1 MSSGSATD
9 RGTRVSLRRGRVVF
23 GTAALFVFFQMV
35 LQTFPSVMREGL
47 VVDLSLNETGF
58 GGLSSSF
65 YYPYIFLQIPAG
77 ILVSRFGVRS
87 VLITGAALCT
97 VASFLFAVSQT
108 AGFAEVTRIL
118 MGLGAA
124 PTVVCAM
131 TLAAQWFP
139 QRIFPL
145 LAALTEIAGM
155 TGAAVGQETLGVI
168 VEHAGWR
175 AGMIAC
181 GAFSAVLLVL
191 IIALVRDRS
200 GHGADDEHWPGFT
213 QIKRSL
219 LSMPVLSVATAG
231 GFVASAGVGFG
242 MLWGVSYFQTYHH
255 LSLSAASVCASFYF
269 WGCLPGMLGFAWL
282 CSRYGR
288 PALLLALGAVGTA
301 IAMALLL
308 FVLRGQVAQSA
319 AMFLLGVSNSSYA
332 LSFTMVKDKVPAQ
345 LSGTAMGLTNMTIMG
360 IGGLI
365 FQPLLG
371 ALAHARGQHAPDA
384 TSLSVIIL
392 AQILALAI
400 LAGEALRT
408 RARAQGAT
416 TPATVNQ
423 LP

>member
-108 AGFAEVTRIL
+108 AGFAEATRIL

-139 QRIFPL
+139 QRMFPL

-155 TGAAVGQETLGVI
+155 TGAAVGQETLGAI

-175 AGMIAC
+175 AGMLAS

-213 QIKRSL
+213 QIKQSL

>member
-108 AGFAEVTRIL
+108 AGFAEATRIL

-139 QRIFPL
+139 QRMFPL

-155 TGAAVGQETLGVI
+155 TGAAVGQETLGAI

-175 AGMIAC
+175 AGMLAC

-301 IAMALLL
+301 IALALLL

-332 LSFTMVKDKVPAQ
+332 LSFTMVKDRVPAQ
-345 LSGTAMGLTNMTIMG
+345 LSGTAMGLTNMMIMG

-371 ALAHARGQHAPDA
+371 ALAHTRGQQAPDA
-384 TSLSVIIL
+384 VSLSVIIL
-392 AQILALAI
+392 AQVLALAI

>member
-108 AGFAEVTRIL
+108 AGFAEATRIL

-416 TPATVNQ
+416 TPATVNR

>member
-108 AGFAEVTRIL
+108 AGFAEATRIL

-139 QRIFPL
+139 QRMFPL

-155 TGAAVGQETLGVI
+155 TGAAVGQETLGAI

-175 AGMIAC
+175 AGMLAS

-242 MLWGVSYFQTYHH
+242 MLWGVSYFQTYQH

-308 FVLRGQVAQSA
+308 FVLHGQVAQSA

-416 TPATVNQ
+416 TPATVNR

>member
-1 MSSGSATD
+1 MSSGSGTD

-108 AGFAEVTRIL
+108 AGFAEATRIL

-139 QRIFPL
+139 QRMFPL

-155 TGAAVGQETLGVI
+155 TGAAVGQETLGAI

-213 QIKRSL
+213 QIKQSL

>member
-1 MSSGSATD
+1 MQC
-9 RGTRVSLRRGRVVF
+9 LRDAKTEQGEPF
-23 GTAALFVFFQMV
+23 Y
-35 LQTFPSVMREGL
+35 P
-47 VVDLSLNETGF
+47 GF
-58 GGLSSSF
+58 GNSSVGLSSSF

-77 ILVSRFGVRS
+77 ILVARFGVRS

-108 AGFAEVTRIL
+108 AGFAEATRIL

-139 QRIFPL
+139 QRMFPL

-155 TGAAVGQETLGVI
+155 TGAAVGQETLGAI

-191 IIALVRDRS
+191 IVALVRDRS
-200 GHGADDEHWPGFT
+200 GHGTDDEHWPGFT
-213 QIKRSL
+213 QIKQSL

-301 IAMALLL
+301 
-308 FVLRGQVAQSA
+308 VAA
-319 AMFLLGVSNSSYA
+319 VGPN
-332 LSFTMVKDKVPAQ
+332 D
-345 LSGTAMGLTNMTIMG
+345 
-360 IGGLI
+360 
-365 FQPLLG
+365 
-371 ALAHARGQHAPDA
+371 
-384 TSLSVIIL
+384 
-392 AQILALAI
+392 
-400 LAGEALRT
+400 
-408 RARAQGAT
+408 
-416 TPATVNQ
+416 
-423 LP
+423 

>member
-1 MSSGSATD
+1 M
-9 RGTRVSLRRGRVVF
+9 SLRRGRVVF

-65 YYPYIFLQIPAG
+65 YYPYIVLQIPAG

-108 AGFAEVTRIL
+108 AGFAEATRIL

-139 QRIFPL
+139 QRMFPL

-155 TGAAVGQETLGVI
+155 TGAAVGQETLGAI

-191 IIALVRDRS
+191 IVALVRDRS

-282 CSRYGR
+282 CSRWGR

-301 IAMALLL
+301 VALALLL

-319 AMFLLGVSNSSYA
+319 AMFLLGVANSSYA

-345 LSGTAMGLTNMTIMG
+345 LSGTAMGLTNMMIMG

-400 LAGEALRT
+400 LAAEAFRT
-408 RARAQGAT
+408 RAGAQGAT
-416 TPATVNQ
+416 VSDTVDQ
-423 LP
+423 LS

>member
-1 MSSGSATD
+1 MSSGSTTD
-9 RGTRVSLRRGRVVF
+9 RVRRLSLRRGRVVF

-65 YYPYIFLQIPAG
+65 YYPYILLQIPAG
-77 ILVSRFGVRS
+77 ILVSRFGARS

-97 VASFLFAVSQT
+97 VASFLFATSQT
-108 AGFAEVTRIL
+108 AGFAEATRIL

-139 QRIFPL
+139 RRMFPL

-155 TGAAVGQETLGVI
+155 TGVAVGQEALGVI

-175 AGMIAC
+175 AGMLAC
-181 GAFSAVLLVL
+181 GALSAFLLVL
-191 IIALVRDRS
+191 IVAFVRDR
-200 GHGADDEHWPGFT
+200 GAHGAGEDEHRPGFA

-219 LSMPVLSVATAG
+219 LSMPVLSTATAG
-231 GFVASAGVGFG
+231 GFVASAGMGFG
-242 MLWGVSYFQTYHH
+242 MLWGVSYFQTYHQ
-255 LSLSAASVCASFYF
+255 LSLSAASICASFYF

-301 IAMALLL
+301 VAMALML

-319 AMFLLGVSNSSYA
+319 AMFLLGVFNSSYA

-345 LSGTAMGLTNMTIMG
+345 LSGMAMGLTNMMVVG

-371 ALAHARGQHAPDA
+371 ALAHTRGQQVPDA
-384 TSLSVIIL
+384 TSLSAIIL
-392 AQILALAI
+392 AQVLALVILAAEGI
-400 LAGEALRT
+400 RRRGEVDDLR
-408 RARAQGAT
+408 
-416 TPATVNQ
+416 P
-423 LP
+423 

>member
-108 AGFAEVTRIL
+108 AGFAEATRIL

-139 QRIFPL
+139 QRMFPL

-155 TGAAVGQETLGVI
+155 TGAAVGQETLGAI

-175 AGMIAC
+175 AGMLAS

-384 TSLSVIIL
+384 TSLSAIIL

-416 TPATVNQ
+416 TPATVNR

>member
-108 AGFAEVTRIL
+108 AGFAEATRIL

-139 QRIFPL
+139 QRMFPL

-155 TGAAVGQETLGVI
+155 TGAAVGQETLGAI

-213 QIKRSL
+213 QIKQSL

>member
-108 AGFAEVTRIL
+108 AGFAEATRIL

-139 QRIFPL
+139 QRMFPL

-155 TGAAVGQETLGVI
+155 TGAAVGQETLGAI

-175 AGMIAC
+175 AGMLAS

-308 FVLRGQVAQSA
+308 FVLHGQVAQSA

-384 TSLSVIIL
+384 TSLSAIIL
-392 AQILALAI
+392 AQVLALAI

-416 TPATVNQ
+416 TPATVNR

>member
-1 MSSGSATD
+1 MSSDLATD
-9 RGTRVSLRRGRVVF
+9 RVERLPLRHGRVVF

-77 ILVSRFGVRS
+77 LLVSRFGPRA
-87 VLITGAALCT
+87 VLISGAALCT
-97 VASFLFAVSQT
+97 VASFLFATSQT
-108 AGFAEVTRIL
+108 ADFAEATRIL

-139 QRIFPL
+139 QRMFPL

-175 AGMIAC
+175 VGMLAC
-181 GAFSAVLLVL
+181 GAFSAFLVVL
-191 IIALVRDRS
+191 IVALVRNRS
-200 GHGADDEHWPGFT
+200 GHGADDDERWPGFA
-213 QIKRSL
+213 QIKSSL
-219 LSMPVLSVATAG
+219 LSLPVLSVATAG

-255 LSLSAASVCASFYF
+255 LSLSAASLCASFYF

-301 IAMALLL
+301 VAMALML

-332 LSFTMVKDKVPAQ
+332 LSFSMVKDKVPAA

-371 ALAHARGQHAPDA
+371 ALAHTRGQEAPDA

-392 AQILALAI
+392 AQVLALAI
-400 LAGEALRT
+400 LAAEALRT
-408 RARAQGAT
+408 RAGARG
-416 TPATVNQ
+416 AA
-423 LP
+423 LPNS

>member
-108 AGFAEVTRIL
+108 AGFAEATRIL

-139 QRIFPL
+139 QRMFPL

-155 TGAAVGQETLGVI
+155 TGAAVGQETLGAI

-175 AGMIAC
+175 AGMLAS

-416 TPATVNQ
+416 TPATVNR

>member
-108 AGFAEVTRIL
+108 AGFAEATRIL

-213 QIKRSL
+213 QIKQSL

>member
-108 AGFAEVTRIL
+108 AGFAEATRIL

-139 QRIFPL
+139 QRMFPL

-155 TGAAVGQETLGVI
+155 TGAAVGQETLGAI

-175 AGMIAC
+175 AGMLAS

-384 TSLSVIIL
+384 TSLSAIIL
-392 AQILALAI
+392 AQVLALAI

-416 TPATVNQ
+416 TPATVNR

>member
-108 AGFAEVTRIL
+108 AGFAEATRIL

-139 QRIFPL
+139 QRMFPL

-155 TGAAVGQETLGVI
+155 TGAAVGQETLGAI

-175 AGMIAC
+175 AGMLAS

-255 LSLSAASVCASFYF
+255 LSLSAASLCASFYF

-416 TPATVNQ
+416 TPATVNR

>member
-1 MSSGSATD
+1 MVVKPAAS
-9 RGTRVSLRRGRVVF
+9 RVVQLSPQRGRVVF
-23 GTAALFVFFQMV
+23 GTAAMFVFFQMV
-35 LQTFPSVMREGL
+35 LQTFPSVMRDGL

-77 ILVSRFGVRS
+77 LLVSRFGARA
-87 VLITGAALCT
+87 VLITGATLCT
-97 VASFLFAVSQT
+97 IASFLFATSQT
-108 AGFAEVTRIL
+108 AGFAEATRIL

-139 QRIFPL
+139 QRLFPL

-155 TGAAVGQETLGVI
+155 TGAAVGQETLGLI

-175 AGMIAC
+175 VGMLAC
-181 GAFSAVLLVL
+181 GVFSAVLLAL
-191 IIALVRDRS
+191 IVALVRNRS
-200 GHGADDEHWPGFT
+200 GAGDDEHWPGFA

-242 MLWGVSYFQTYHH
+242 MLWGVAYFQTYHH

-301 IAMALLL
+301 VAMALML
-308 FVLRGQVAQSA
+308 FVLRGQAAQSA

-332 LSFTMVKDKVPAQ
+332 LCFTMVKDKVPAQ

-392 AQILALAI
+392 AQVLALAI

-408 RARAQGAT
+408 RAGTQADAM
-416 TPATVNQ
+416 PVS
-423 LP
+423 